1 MEIFVTFFID
11 YFKLTYFFYENISS
25 MDFHQYTSIYIDYRR
40 NFSSSKINYTPADKN
55 RVPYFEIKLQ
65 HTCARF
71 KIFLNKIHGCGVD
84 TFLFLNL

>member
-1 MEIFVTFFID
+1 M
-11 YFKLTYFFYENISS
+11 
-25 MDFHQYTSIYIDYRR
+25 
-40 NFSSSKINYTPADKN
+40 PADKN
-55 RVPYFEIKLQ
+55 RVPYFETKLQ